1 MGSESSTVLSQLI
14 AAWTGF
20 GWPQVALFVSL
31 IFIIMFRKKIGAL
44 IDRLSK
50 LSPSGAEFGNSPVPE
65 DLQDPISKED
75 PARVAEGKNESIESE
90 TAPVQAQGIPLPPYS
105 VANSM
110 AVAREFVE
118 SEISTVDQADQ
129 HEYLVSRLSF
139 MRVLWN
145 FESIYSMIFGGQIA
159 LLKHLNHRIV
169 NGVAKAEV
177 ETLWAEHK
185 AKWAPQMNHWQLNQY
200 INYLVIQGLILTDGE
215 TFAIT
220 AKGREFLVWMIQTS
234 KSEDKFW

>member
-1 MGSESSTVLSQLI
+1 MGPESSKAVSQMI
-14 AAWTGF
+14 AAWNGF
-20 GWPQVALFVSL
+20 GWPHVALFMSL
-31 IFIIMFRKKIGAL
+31 IFLIMFRKKIGAL

-65 DLQDPISKED
+65 DLQAPISKKD
-75 PARVAEGKNESIESE
+75 PARVVEQNKDSIESE
-90 TAPVQAQGIPLPPYS
+90 TASVQAQGIPLPPYS

-118 SEISTVDQADQ
+118 NEISTVDQADQ

-145 FESIYSMIFGGQIA
+145 FEYIYSMIFGGQIA
-159 LLKHLNHRIV
+159 LLKHLNHRII

-177 ETLWAEHK
+177 ETLWAEHQ
-185 AKWAPQMNHWQLNQY
+185 AKWAPQMNHWQLDQY
-200 INYLVIQGLILTDGE
+200 INFLVVQGLILTDGE
-215 TFAIT
+215 SFAIT
-220 AKGREFLVWMIQTS
+220 AKGRELLVWMLQSS
-234 KSEDKFW
+234 KTEDKLW